1 MRILQV
7 SSAKNF
13 GGGEKHFVDLCRGLQ
28 NRGHE
33 VFAVVRPTSE
43 WKERLNFLPPENII
57 QVSIRNSFGIFSAQR
72 IAKFINKNKI
82 EIVHAHVAR
91 DYFPTSLA
99 CRLAKSPK
107 FILTRHVL
115 FPLKAFNRFALRN
128 ISHLI
133 AVSAAVQ
140 TELQK
145 LFPVNK
151 ITTVSNGINIENFAD
166 APHDKLRQEFRFE
179 HNIPFDSLVIATV
192 GELIPLKGQES
203 FVIASQVVAQKFPET
218 HFVIIGKDNSFEQ
231 SFRRKLKRLVKVFD
245 LEKKYLWLNWV
256 EDTATLLHACDLF
269 VSPSHSESFGL
280 AILEAMASGRAVVA
294 TETAGAKELMS
305 NENLVPIENP
315 TKLAEKICEFLA
327 DEKLRGEFGKK
338 LQTIAQEK
346 FGLNQMIEETANV
359 YQNVLKKV

>member
-1 MRILQV
+1 MKILQI

-33 VFAVVRPTSE
+33 IFAVIRPTSE

-72 IAKFINKNKI
+72 IAKFINKNNI
-82 EIVHAHVAR
+82 EIVHAHLAR

-107 FILTRHVL
+107 FVLTRHVL

-128 ISHLI
+128 ISQII
-133 AVSAAVQ
+133 AVSSAVQ
-140 TELQK
+140 VELQK
-145 LFPVNK
+145 LFPIKK
-151 ITTVSNGINIENFAD
+151 ITAVSNGINIENFAD
-166 APHDKLRQEFRFE
+166 ANHEKLREEFRFE

-192 GELIPLKGQES
+192 GELIPLKGQED
-203 FVIASQVVAQKFPET
+203 FVIASQVVVQKFPEA
-218 HFVIIGKDNSFEQ
+218 HFVIVGKDNSFDKK
-231 SFRRKLKRLVKVFD
+231 FRQKLKRLVKVFE
-245 LEKKYLWLNWV
+245 LEEKYLWLNWV
-256 EDTATLLHACDLF
+256 EDMPTLLHACDVF

-280 AILEAMASGRAVVA
+280 AILEAMASGCAVVA
-294 TETAGAKELMS
+294 TQTAGAKELMS

-315 TKLAEKICEFLA
+315 TKLAEKICEVLA
-327 DEKLRGEFGKK
+327 DEKIREDFGKK

-346 FGLNQMIEETANV
+346 FSLNQMIEETENV
-359 YQNVLKKV
+359 YLKVLKTV